1 MNASARGGL
10 SAVVD
15 NLPDQWLYQG
25 AIHGLTNTQE
35 NALLQGKYLKT
46 ELLHNWY
53 CESCD
58 NDHDYRIITLEKA
71 FKFCPASF
79 EPPQPITK
87 EERTQVWWQPKAM
100 ANQLREAN
108 TLTMP
113 PNPQGGL
120 NWLPVGKG
128 GKYLVIIS
136 VFFDFERIERCFYQ
150 LKKESIL
157 INLYPLHLTDSQE
170 STLKGKN
177 ITVHN
182 FTSVFENNWVLP
194 MGTEAENAD
203 VIIDVKA
210 KQFSFKGVT
219 ISLARREF
227 ITAYMICRTGT
238 GLSKEEFESQ
248 YYSIQ
253 QEFSY
258 SNSLIVS
265 PLKQAVTKLNKII
278 RQHCYLDE
286 NPFTGRTPNY
296 KYILQKKFTHSIKH

>member
-25 AIHGLTNTQE
+25 AIHGLNKTQE

-46 ELLHNWY
+46 ELLSSWY

-58 NDHDYRIITLEKA
+58 NDHDYRIITPEKV

-79 EPPQPITK
+79 EPPQPITQ
-87 EERTQVWWQPKAM
+87 EERTRVWWQPKAM
-100 ANQLREAN
+100 ASKLQEANQLAIPSNQEG
-108 TLTMP
+108 
-113 PNPQGGL
+113 QL
-120 NWLPVGKG
+120 NWFPVGMG
-128 GKYLVIIS
+128 GKQLIFIS
-136 VFFDFERIERCFYQ
+136 VFFDFERIERCLYE

-194 MGTEAENAD
+194 MGTEAENARL
-203 VIIDVKA
+203 IINTATITITLDGVVRKVTP
-210 KQFSFKGVT
+210 SEFKT
-219 ISLARREF
+219 AHIIARSNPKP
-227 ITAYMICRTGT
+227 INP
-238 GLSKEEFESQ
+238 SQ
-248 YYSIQ
+248 YAEELYSCTVIPVTNNTEETPNLTQ
-253 QEFSY
+253 
-258 SNSLIVS
+258 IVS
-265 PLKQAVTKLNKII
+265 NLNTKLGMKV
-278 RQHCYLDE
+278 
-286 NPFTGRTPNY
+286 FKSKGRNLG
-296 KYILQKKFTHSIKH
+296 YIVEESLTVSIL